1 MPIILDGKI
10 DYDVLYEIGKDE
22 KWLNKLIKDNK
33 VDVEN
38 IFYAFY
44 TKNKTYVIKKDE
56 VI

>member
-22 KWLNKLIKDNK
+22 KWLNKLIKDNN

>member
-1 MPIILDGKI
+1 MNDFQ
-10 DYDVLYEIGKDE
+10 VVIGYKFKDE
-22 KWLNKLIKDNK
+22 KWLNKLIKDNN
-33 VDVEN
+33 VEVEN